1 MKISKL
7 FNLGKSQYELDFV
20 DIDPEVDTPF
30 SWIHITFQNVT
41 FRLQLRLTVPFVFI
55 SNFCLLF

>member
-20 DIDPEVDTPF
+20 DIDPEVDMRRRF
-30 SWIHITFQNVT
+30 KNGVIA
-41 FRLQLRLTVPFVFI
+41 I
-55 SNFCLLF
+55 S